1 LAGGGEAGSWPESN
15 NVTRPEIA
23 GTIRHPF
30 SSLGL
35 ARAGRVGI
43 DAREQPANP
52 FSNSQMT
59 ACKNS
64 ANQVGILGFEL

>member
-1 LAGGGEAGSWPESN
+1 LAGGGEAGRWPEGN

-23 GTIRHPF
+23 GTIRHPI
-30 SSLGL
+30 SSLEP

-43 DAREQPANP
+43 DARQQPAIP

-64 ANQVGILGFEL
+64 VNQVGILGFEL